1 MEWTDEHDVLML
13 REMVVSDVF
22 SFKKGSVSRGDAW
35 DSIAEKLNQI
45 DSPQFR
51 IKDKRGVRDRW
62 ELVRQKFK
70 SKIREEEAA
79 SGVVVEDLTEKE
91 VLIDELIEREDTI
104 KPGDNRLSVQQKNDK
119 DKAEDIR
126 KKAMESVGE
135 TKNGKLSRGTTDE
148 DQPTTSGR
156 KRCAQP
162 LVDFLRENANAER
175 ELRQQELDIKRK
187 EQEKQQET
195 IQAMM
200 LQQQQMNQAFISVVM
215 KLLEK

>member
-45 DSPQFR
+45 DSPRFR
-51 IKDKRGVRDRW
+51 IKDKRGVRERW
-62 ELVRQKFK
+62 VLLRRKFS
-70 SKIREEEAA
+70 SKIRQEEAA
-79 SGVVVEDLTEKE
+79 SGVAVEDLTEKE
-91 VLIDELIEREDTI
+91 VLIEKLIEREDTI
-104 KPGDNRLSVQQKNDK
+104 KPDDSRLSVQQKNDK
-119 DKAEDIR
+119 DKAEDI
-126 KKAMESVGE
+126 KKATESMGE
-135 TKNGKLSRGTTDE
+135 TKKRKLSRGTTDE
-148 DQPTTSGR
+148 DQPTNSGR

-187 EQEKQQET
+187 EQERQQET
-195 IQAMM
+195 VQAMM
-200 LQQQQMNQAFISVVM
+200 LQQQQMNQAFISVVK